1 LNSNTNNLL
10 PTGFYRHYKGR
21 YYQLLAVVR
30 HSEED
35 APYALYRA
43 LYGDF
48 GLWVRPLA
56 MFCEQVNINGE
67 PIARFGFVGSAP
79 PPDVALPPPLPEA
92 ALWPGLTTQR

>member
-1 LNSNTNNLL
+1 MNSNTAETLQ
-10 PTGFYRHYKGR
+10 PGFYRHYKGR

-30 HSEED
+30 HSEEE

-67 PIARFGFVGSAP
+67 PIARFGFISSAP
-79 PPDVALPPPLPEA
+79 PPGVTLPPPLPES
-92 ALWPGLTTQR
+92 ALWPGLANQS